1 MKKFRKF
8 LKSPQFK
15 MICSIFLVLLFS
27 IILKMLMPQ
36 SLEHLDNP
44 TIQFKLKF
52 RTSDDTEIDF
62 SKIIFSI
69 DGETGKINDTAN
81 GKEIGFDL
89 DKSKLGDTFELK
101 ITSSEYT
108 IGDLKLNGD
117 TNPIQKSGDNFTIEK
132 SKIDDQSGLT
142 ADFALEVITTE

>member
-69 DGETGKINDTAN
+69 DDKNGTINDTAN

-117 TNPIQKSGDNFTIEK
+117 LIQKSDDNFTIEK

-142 ADFALEVITTE
+142 PDFTLEVTKK

>member
-1 MKKFRKF
+1 MKNFSKF
-8 LKSPQFK
+8 LKSSQFK

-62 SKIIFSI
+62 SKIFFS
-69 DGETGKINDTAN
+69 INDTN
-81 GKEIGFDL
+81 GIINDTENAKEIGFDL

-117 TNPIQKSGDNFTIEK
+117 LIQKSSDNFTIEK

-142 ADFALEVITTE
+142 PDFTLEVTKKQL

>member
-1 MKKFRKF
+1 MA
-8 LKSPQFK
+8 
-15 MICSIFLVLLFS
+15 
-27 IILKMLMPQ
+27 
-36 SLEHLDNP
+36 NP

-69 DGETGKINDTAN
+69 DDKNGTINDTGN

-108 IGDLKLNGD
+108 IGDLKLNGEI
-117 TNPIQKSGDNFTIEK
+117 IQKSDDNFTIEK

-142 ADFALEVITTE
+142 PDFTLEVIKK